1 MDDDCQSPATHHVA
15 EIVGLLGLPP
25 AGYIDRS
32 DVIKRVF
39 DDKGQLSKPNLE
51 SSWYQLDTGDWKGA
65 GGVTI
70 RQISLDKSVSMLR
83 PKDEKLFL
91 NFVKKMLHWLPEER
105 KRASEL
111 LEDPW
116 LKSMG

>member
-51 SSWYQLDTGDWKGA
+51 SSWYHLDTGDWKGA
-65 GGVTI
+65 GGVTC
-70 RQISLDKSVSMLR
+70 SSNLLR
-83 PKDEKLFL
+83 RCSIGYL
-91 NFVKKMLHWLPEER
+91 KKENGHLSFSKIH
-105 KRASEL
+105 
-111 LEDPW
+111 
-116 LKSMG
+116 G